1 MPPGINIEVFLAC
14 GYAIFLA
21 IAAFGLEIVARL
33 SHDRAE
39 RSRLAG
45 FKYHHQWNVW
55 ECPTGQKLMLV
66 DFNHHRRL
74 SRYRAPAA
82 ACNACSLKRLC
93 TGSDTGREIE
103 HSPDSWL
110 QSELA
115 RFHRGISLS
124 LLLLAE
130 LLLIAEMMRHQ
141 RATEWLFLGSVLL
154 PLTFF
159 GIQLASAF
167 FASRSYTR
175 KERK

>member
-1 MPPGINIEVFLAC
+1 MLPGIDMEVVLAG
-14 GYAIFLA
+14 GYAIFL
-21 IAAFGLEIVARL
+21 IIVAFSLEMVARH
-33 SHDRAE
+33 SHHRAE

-45 FKYHHQWNVW
+45 FKYHRQWDVW
-55 ECPTGQKLMLV
+55 ECPTGQKLMRV
-66 DFNHHRRL
+66 AFNHHRRL

-82 ACNACSLKRLC
+82 ACNACSLKQLC
-93 TGSDTGREIE
+93 TGSDRGREIE

-141 RATEWLFLGSVLL
+141 RATEWLFLGSLLL

-159 GIQLASAF
+159 GTQLASAF
-167 FASRSYTR
+167 FASSGYTTKKR
-175 KERK
+175 E